1 MENEILGNIHSFES
15 FGTVDGPG
23 IRFVIFMQGC
33 PLKCKYC
40 HNRDTW
46 QLNKAT
52 NYSVTDVVKKVLRS
66 KPYFETSNGGVTVSG
81 GEPLLQAKFVLEL
94 FKELKKHNIHTAL
107 DTAGSIPIN
116 DTIKELLTYTD
127 LVLLDIKHI
136 DNEKCIELTG
146 LSNKNN
152 IDFAKYLNDNN
163 IKMWINQV
171 IIPGITD
178 SEEDL
183 LKLKEFLSSFSNIK
197 NIQLLPYHSMG
208 KFKWTEMGEKYPLEG
223 IREANNE
230 DIQKAKNIIKSNNS
244 L

>member
-46 QLNKAT
+46 QLNNAT

-66 KPYFETSNGGVTVSG
+66 KPYFEASNGGVTVSG

-136 DNEKCIELTG
+136 DNEKCTELTG

-163 IKMWINQV
+163 IKMWVNQV

-183 LKLKEFLSSFSNIK
+183 LKLKKFLSSFSNIK

-230 DIQKAKNIIKSNNS
+230 DIQKAKNIINSNNS